1 MQWPSPT
8 ARTWGGG
15 GGPSQAGSCLS
26 FPLQERMRDAENAGP
41 PHVDGLASAS
51 GQHGLSLKMVGSS
64 GKMPTG

>member
-8 ARTWGGG
+8 ARTWL

-26 FPLQERMRDAENAGP
+26 LPLQERKGDAENARP
-41 PHVDGLASAS
+41 PHVDGLASES
-51 GQHGLSLKMVGSS
+51 DQHGLSLKMVGSS